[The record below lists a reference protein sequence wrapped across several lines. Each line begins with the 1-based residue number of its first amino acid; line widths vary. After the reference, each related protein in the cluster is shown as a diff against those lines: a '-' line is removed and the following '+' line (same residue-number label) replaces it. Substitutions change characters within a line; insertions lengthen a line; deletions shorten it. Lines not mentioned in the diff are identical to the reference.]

1 MPILHR
7 GLTMD
12 HFIFTGKSESVRLSD
27 TVVDQ
32 PTDLLGGG
40 CTESNNPH
48 ISKLP
53 NSIDALVDD
62 RIRVTAHDSIILIYN
77 DNPILSSIKVVV
89 IHSVDIDVEVYLDKF
104 LCRLISKQNC
114 RLNNR
119 NSLLL
124 HAVILGNDCLNPSLT
139 CSCRYSHYLK
149 LVALGDNY
157 WSYQGLI
164 LTMPILL
171 TSLTDC
177 LRDFHYM
184 IIAHWARGI
193 LSMSW
198 VELLNLFLT
207 YFLRVLVFLAA
218 ILQCQLFP
226 LWRVLVKALLYSIRA

>member
-1 MPILHR
+1 MY
-7 GLTMD
+7 
-12 HFIFTGKSESVRLSD
+12 HFIFTSKGEGVRLSD
-27 TVVDQ
+27 TVVYQ
-32 PTDLLGGG
+32 PTDLLGWGS
-40 CTESNNPH
+40 TESNNLN
-48 ISKLP
+48 ISKFP
-53 NSIDALVDD
+53 NSIDALVYD
-62 RIRVTAHDSIILIYN
+62 RIRIRAHNSIILVYN
-77 DNPILSSIKVVV
+77 DNPIPSSIKVVI

>member
-1 MPILHR
+1 
-7 GLTMD
+7 MD

-104 LCRLISKQNC
+104 LCRLISEQNC
-114 RLNNR
+114 WLNNS
-119 NSLLL
+119 NPLSLI
-124 HAVILGNDCLNPSLT
+124 AVILGNDCLNPSLT
-139 CSCRYSHYLK
+139 CPCRYSHNLK

-157 WSYQGLI
+157 
-164 LTMPILL
+164 
-171 TSLTDC
+171 
-177 LRDFHYM
+177 
-184 IIAHWARGI
+184 
-193 LSMSW
+193 
-198 VELLNLFLT
+198 
-207 YFLRVLVFLAA
+207 
-218 ILQCQLFP
+218 
-226 LWRVLVKALLYSIRA
+226 